1 MIDALTTEVS
11 LTSLTRINED
21 LFDPIKTEIGGKVVN
36 DTLILKPEVC
46 KKLIGVRGIT
56 IKNHKN
62 TVILNLTGKILQKRY
77 AEGLS
82 SETFS
87 HAIYNLND
95 YGVVTVDEDEFLGTG
110 KVRLI
115 HSTMDIETNEKP
127 IDYINYLKSV
137 TSTLLRTFQVRQYP
151 TGLTIGRT
159 KNSIIPFL
167 RIYAKYEELT
177 TTKDGGQILGYL
189 SNEDMDYFR
198 NVLRFEA
205 QLDSFAEIRR
215 YYDFKDEN
223 NLLEILY
230 SNNRPVVN
238 VFNQIIEETGVNR
251 YEVV

>member
-1 MIDALTTEVS
+1 MIDALTAEAS
-11 LTSLTRINED
+11 LTSLPWFNKE
-21 LFDPIKTEIGGKVVN
+21 LFDQIKTEVDGRVVS
-36 DTLILKPEVC
+36 DTLILKPEAC
-46 KKLIGVRGIT
+46 KRLIGVRGIT
-56 IKNHKN
+56 VKKHKN
-62 TVILNLTGKILQKRY
+62 TVIYNLTGKILQKRY

-95 YGVVTVDEDEFLGTG
+95 YGVVTVDEDELLRTG
-110 KVRLI
+110 AVHLI
-115 HSTMDIETNEKP
+115 HSTMDVETDKMPIE
-127 IDYINYLKSV
+127 YVNYLKSV
-137 TSTLLRTFQVRQYP
+137 TSTLLRTFQVRQHP

-159 KNSIIPFL
+159 KNSIVPFL
-167 RIYAKYEELT
+167 KIYAKYEELT
-177 TTKDGGQILGYL
+177 TTKAGGQILGYL

-230 SNNRPVVN
+230 SNNRPVVD
-238 VFNQIIEETGVNR
+238 VFNQIIKETGVKT
-251 YEVV
+251 V

>member
-1 MIDALTTEVS
+1 MIDALTAEAS
-11 LTSLTRINED
+11 LTSLPWFNKE
-21 LFDPIKTEIGGKVVN
+21 LFDQIKTEVDGRVVS
-36 DTLILKPEVC
+36 DTLILKPDVC

-95 YGVVTVDEDEFLGTG
+95 YGVVTVDEDELLRTG
-110 KVRLI
+110 AVHLI
-115 HSTMDIETNEKP
+115 HSTMDVETDKMPIE
-127 IDYINYLKSV
+127 YVNYLKSV
-137 TSTLLRTFQVRQYP
+137 TSTLLRTFQVRQHP

-159 KNSIIPFL
+159 KNSIVPFL
-167 RIYAKYEELT
+167 KIYAKYEELT
-177 TTKDGGQILGYL
+177 TTKAGGQILGYL

-230 SNNRPVVN
+230 SNNRPVVD
-238 VFNQIIEETGVNR
+238 VFNQIIKETGVKT
-251 YEVV
+251 V